1 MKRIFVLDACAV
13 IALVKKERGAD
24 IVAGLY
30 QRAASGSVQ
39 LCINRVNL
47 LEVYYGFYYDKGR
60 DYASNIIQ
68 HVESS
73 SVFVSEFDRDV
84 FLEAGRLKAS
94 YRLSLADS
102 ILVAQAIV
110 TNGAIITADH
120 HELDAIESS
129 ESLDFIWI
137 R

>member
-60 DYASNIIQ
+60 DYASNIIPSR
-68 HVESS
+68 VTKVLISS
-73 SVFVSEFDRDV
+73 GYGDKG
-84 FLEAGRLKAS
+84 AGQCLTTTT
-94 YRLSLADS
+94 
-102 ILVAQAIV
+102 Q
-110 TNGAIITADH
+110 T
-120 HELDAIESS
+120 
-129 ESLDFIWI
+129 
-137 R
+137 